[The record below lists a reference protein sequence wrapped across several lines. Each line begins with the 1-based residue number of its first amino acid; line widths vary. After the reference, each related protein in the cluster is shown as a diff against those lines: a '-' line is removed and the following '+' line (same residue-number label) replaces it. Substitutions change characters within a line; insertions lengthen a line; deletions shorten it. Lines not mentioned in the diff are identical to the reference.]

1 MTNSSPPSYPK
12 YPSNSK
18 MLQNLFSEAYKTA
31 KQGLCGD
38 RVLAQKDN
46 VERRLKI
53 CSSCE
58 KYNAED
64 KRCAVCGCF
73 MLVKANIETSECP
86 EGKW

>member
-1 MTNSSPPSYPK
+1 MNNPSTSS

-18 MLQNLFSEAYKTA
+18 MLQSLFSEAYKAA

-38 RVLAQKDN
+38 RVLASKSN
-46 VERRLKI
+46 VEKRLEI
-53 CSSCE
+53 CCNCE
-58 KYNAED
+58 KYNAEAT
-64 KRCAVCGCF
+64 RCTVCGCF